1 MLTRYH
7 DELKYWNERVNM
19 ISRKD
24 VDRLWEK
31 HILHSLM
38 LLKYFTFKQKA
49 RVLDV
54 GTGGGLPGIPLKI
67 ARQDLKLTLVDSIA
81 KKIKM
86 VSMFA
91 QHTGLKDIDAV
102 CMRTEAMSELPKY
115 RRSFDVVVSRAVGK
129 LTDIILHTQSLLND
143 QGAWVF
149 LKGGDLTIEIQE
161 LEMAFPRIE
170 VEVINIEAV
179 GIPSFKLDEKK
190 VITCRFS

>member
-102 CMRTEAMSELPKY
+102 CMRAEAMSELPKY